1 LLSEGGDDSTGGNGC
16 GFKLDDEA
24 DSRAGADAALLVLL
38 ADFFGAAFLAAFFAA
53 FFAVFFGAFFAV
65 FFAAF
70 DFFADF
76 FAVFALLADFFFAAT
91 AFLPF
96 LPFAFFA
103 FLALAIGGPPVA
115 ADPVSIRRFKSSRA

>member
-1 LLSEGGDDSTGGNGC
+1 M
-16 GFKLDDEA
+16 DDEA
-24 DSRAGADAALLVLL
+24 GSRAEADAALLVLL
-38 ADFFGAAFLAAFFAA
+38 ADFFGAAFLAA